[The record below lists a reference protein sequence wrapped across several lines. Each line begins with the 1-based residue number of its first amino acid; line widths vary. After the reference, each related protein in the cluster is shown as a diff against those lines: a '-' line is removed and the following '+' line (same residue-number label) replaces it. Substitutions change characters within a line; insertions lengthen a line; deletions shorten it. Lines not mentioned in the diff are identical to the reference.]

1 MNRNEPS
8 SKHAVKGTHALSGIK
23 VVDLTRVLGGPY
35 ATQILG
41 DHGAEIIKVEAASGD
56 EVRGWGPPFERDRS
70 SSIAVILMCGSI
82 ASEPGCGGGPI
93 QHLLCTAFWGALCT
107 LVCGL
112 VCVLAAHLPDIFL
125 FLSQPSQRHLSYGE
139 ETE

>member
-8 SKHAVKGTHALSGIK
+8 SKHAVTGTHALSGIK

-56 EVRGWGPPFERDRS
+56 EVRGWGPPFERDMASYFINVNRNKK
-70 SSIAVILMCGSI
+70 SIVID
-82 ASEPGCGGGPI
+82 
-93 QHLLCTAFWGALCT
+93 
-107 LVCGL
+107 
-112 VCVLAAHLPDIFL
+112 LAALAGRDLLLKLLEDADVLVDNFKTGTL
-125 FLSQPSQRHLSYGE
+125 E
-139 ETE
+139 K

>member
-8 SKHAVKGTHALSGIK
+8 SKHAVTGTPALSGIK

-56 EVRGWGPPFERDRS
+56 EVQWSWVAGKPLVS
-70 SSIAVILMCGSI
+70 A
-82 ASEPGCGGGPI
+82 
-93 QHLLCTAFWGALCT
+93 GALQT
-107 LVCGL
+107 LDYTD
-112 VCVLAAHLPDIFL
+112 LAERAGRWSDQLGAFRQTL
-125 FLSQPSQRHLSYGE
+125 ES
-139 ETE
+139 